1 MKRASI
7 ILIASLALVI
17 TAHAEPRP
25 DLGVGVNLL
34 PDAKLTPGAA
44 TTNDVSVICQKRY
57 AGSERN
63 VPESVK
69 RAVYAEYGI
78 TKWKPGEYEIDHLIS
93 LELGGSND
101 KANLWP
107 QPYQATWNAH
117 QKDHLED
124 RLHAL
129 VCQGKIPLAQAQAE
143 ISTNWIAAFQKY
155 VGGGATDE
163 R

>member
-1 MKRASI
+1 M
-7 ILIASLALVI
+7 
-17 TAHAEPRP
+17 P
-25 DLGVGVNLL
+25 D
-34 PDAKLTPGAA
+34 PSLTPGAV

-57 AGSERN
+57 SAAERN

-69 RAVYAEYGI
+69 RAVFAEYGI

-101 KANLWP
+101 RENLWP

-129 VCQGKIPLAQAQAE
+129 VCRGEISLSQAQAE
-143 ISTNWIAAFQKY
+143 ISTNWIAAFKKY
-155 VGGGATDE
+155 VGSGAPGGRALPGH
-163 R
+163 